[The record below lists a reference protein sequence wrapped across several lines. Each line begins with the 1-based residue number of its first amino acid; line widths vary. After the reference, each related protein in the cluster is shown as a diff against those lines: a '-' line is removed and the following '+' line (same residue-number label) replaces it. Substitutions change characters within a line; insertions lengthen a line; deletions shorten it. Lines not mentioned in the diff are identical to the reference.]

1 MYGSGDPDSPL
12 VHSIATGFSSSQMF
26 SFFPFL
32 VPLWILKSSFPLIM
46 RQNLH
51 LIDLVSLLSARELPI
66 YTSSHLYL
74 RTTILQRSCDENTG
88 PVDLRHISFGEQ
100 RTTVEDDDNVTMD
113 SQTFKTRMS
122 LVLARQPLQPLSEEK
137 FVHVATPTDTNTDM
151 ELTAFET
158 ERKLQGKHRPPTW
171 HRGDN
176 SPSDMSL
183 SLGPMQ
189 WKFSHIGSSQ
199 KRKQV
204 GGDDD
209 DRSSG
214 LLEDSQLQSRKSNI
228 QMNKLAA
235 LPANDDTVSMD
246 TTSMDTTLDSVDGN
260 NLTEEGDK
268 MPSSG
273 TMRFADPKD
282 NDDTVSMDITGQS
295 LTSQTLENTETFDK
309 NLKDC
314 EEDDRSLVNEDY
326 SEPLEQDSR
335 NVLESSA
342 VNLEIENSL
351 LQGQSI
357 GLERQDAYQPHDET
371 ININNNSKVFK
382 EHVHLAADNDSFGAL
397 QQNEKVAEVSTTNS
411 AGEKSLSQGR
421 STFLKS
427 SESFQAHDDTVTLN
441 NNSNMFKAHTHSA
454 ADDDCS
460 GTSKQNGKVTEVRAT
475 KPENDRAL
483 SQGRGSLLE
492 RLDSLQAHDE
502 TVTFKNTSKVFK
514 DNLHSTADDGAFG
527 ALKQNGKFTEV
538 SASNPESEGRGTL
551 LERLDSL
558 QAHDETVTF
567 KNNSKV
573 FKNNVHST
581 VDDGAFGGLKQNG
594 KFTEVSALNSEGES
608 SLSQGRSMLL
618 ARLDSLQAHDE
629 TVTFKNTSKVFKDN
643 LHSTADDGA
652 FGALKQNGKFTEVNA
667 SNPEGEGRST
677 LLERLDLLQAHDE
690 TVTFKNPS
698 KVFKN
703 NVQSTADDGAFG
715 AFKQNRKFTEVSASN
730 PGGESSLF
738 QGRSILQKRLDSMQ
752 AHDDTVTFKT
762 NSKLVNGN
770 LHSAADDDDFGASK
784 QNGKVSVSAPTSESE
799 TSLTKGRNMLLKR
812 LNTVQPHHENDP
824 METLSQERDSRF
836 DPGRGA
842 QGFNSG
848 ATVSYVSSR
857 GPFVSKGHNDTVSL
871 EATSQSQPNK
881 FQSEG
886 QMGNSYPGND
896 ETVSMDITRALTG
909 RIQQI
914 ASAQRLSTDSA
925 KPFVWL
931 SNVQDMDM
939 SDADV
944 TDKFQDRVTAAIPH
958 LKDLLDAYPETPSAP
973 GHNARLAPLPA
984 LTNQNSQR
992 GIDVDTETFEG
1003 PNLRR
1008 GNILLRGADRHE
1020 ASDIP
1025 TIVLTTNL
1033 ERKEPFRDSED
1044 TFSFKVPQQSSQKK
1058 KRESLEGPSE
1068 ERAFASQQVHT
1079 WLLHHEV
1086 DGSLFDSSKSR

>member
-1 MYGSGDPDSPL
+1 M
-12 VHSIATGFSSSQMF
+12 
-26 SFFPFL
+26 
-32 VPLWILKSSFPLIM
+32 
-46 RQNLH
+46 
-51 LIDLVSLLSARELPI
+51 
-66 YTSSHLYL
+66 
-74 RTTILQRSCDENTG
+74 
-88 PVDLRHISFGEQ
+88 
-100 RTTVEDDDNVTMD
+100 EDDDNVTMD

-183 SLGPMQ
+183 SLGPLQ

-246 TTSMDTTLDSVDGN
+246 TTSMDTTSDSVDGN

-268 MPSSG
+268 IPSSG

-282 NDDTVSMDITGQS
+282 YDDTVSMDITGQS
-295 LTSQTLENTETFDK
+295 LASQALENTETFDK

-357 GLERQDAYQPHDET
+357 GVEIQDAYQAHDET
-371 ININNNSKVFK
+371 INFNNNSKVFK

-397 QQNEKVAEVSTTNS
+397 QQNEKVAEVSATSS

-475 KPENDRAL
+475 KPVNDRAL
-483 SQGRGSLLE
+483 SQERGSLLE

-527 ALKQNGKFTEV
+527 ALKQNGKFTEGTEV
-538 SASNPESEGRGTL
+538 STSNPEGEGRSTL
-551 LERLDSL
+551 LERLDLL

-567 KNNSKV
+567 KNISKV

-629 TVTFKNTSKVFKDN
+629 TVTFKNISKVFKDN

-652 FGALKQNGKFTEVNA
+652 YAALKQNGKFTEVNA
-667 SNPEGEGRST
+667 SNPEGEGRSM
-677 LLERLDLLQAHDE
+677 LLERLDSLQAHDE
-690 TVTFKNPS
+690 TVTFKNTS

-703 NVQSTADDGAFG
+703 NLQSIVDDGAFG
-715 AFKQNRKFTEVSASN
+715 ALKQNGRFTEVSASN
-730 PGGESSLF
+730 PEGESSLS
-738 QGRSILQKRLDSMQ
+738 QGRSILQKKLDSMQ

-770 LHSAADDDDFGASK
+770 LHSVADDDDFGTSK
-784 QNGKVSVSAPTSESE
+784 QNGKVSDVSAPTSESE

-812 LNTVQPHHENDP
+812 LNTLQPHHENDP
-824 METLSQERDSRF
+824 LETLSQERDSRF

-842 QGFNSG
+842 QGVTSG

-857 GPFVSKGHNDTVSL
+857 GPLGSKGHNDTVSL

-914 ASAQRLSTDSA
+914 ASAQRMSTDSA
-925 KPFVWL
+925 KHFVWL

-939 SDADV
+939 SDADL

-973 GHNARLAPLPA
+973 GHNACLAPLPA

-992 GIDVDTETFEG
+992 GLDVDTETFEG

-1008 GNILLRGADRHE
+1008 GNILPRGADRHE
-1020 ASDIP
+1020 ASD
-1025 TIVLTTNL
+1025 TMVLTTNL

-1044 TFSFKVPQQSSQKK
+1044 TFSFKVPQHSSQKK
-1058 KRESLEGPSE
+1058 KREILEGPSE

-1079 WLLHHEV
+1079 WTFLVLHHEV

>member
-12 VHSIATGFSSSQMF
+12 VHSNATGFSSSKMF
-26 SFFPFL
+26 SFFPSV

-46 RQNLH
+46 RQNLY
-51 LIDLVSLLSARELPI
+51 SLLSARELPI
-66 YTSSHLYL
+66 YPSSHLYL
-74 RTTILQRSCDENTG
+74 RITILQRSCDENTG

-183 SLGPMQ
+183 SLGPLQ

-235 LPANDDTVSMD
+235 QPANDDTVSMD

-282 NDDTVSMDITGQS
+282 YDDTVSMDITGQS
-295 LTSQTLENTETFDK
+295 LTSQILENTETFDK

-314 EEDDRSLVNEDY
+314 KEDDRSLVNEGY

-335 NVLESSA
+335 DVLEPSA

-357 GLERQDAYQPHDET
+357 CLEGQDAYQAHDET
-371 ININNNSKVFK
+371 IKLNINSKVFK

-397 QQNEKVAEVSTTNS
+397 QQNEKVAEVPATNS

-427 SESFQAHDDTVTLN
+427 SESFQPHDDTVTLN
-441 NNSNMFKAHTHSA
+441 DNSNMFKAHTHSA

-460 GTSKQNGKVTEVRAT
+460 GTSKQNGKVTEVRTT

-514 DNLHSTADDGAFG
+514 DN
-527 ALKQNGKFTEV
+527 V
-538 SASNPESEGRGTL
+538 
-551 LERLDSL
+551 
-558 QAHDETVTF
+558 
-567 KNNSKV
+567 
-573 FKNNVHST
+573 
-581 VDDGAFGGLKQNG
+581 
-594 KFTEVSALNSEGES
+594 
-608 SLSQGRSMLL
+608 
-618 ARLDSLQAHDE
+618 
-629 TVTFKNTSKVFKDN
+629 
-643 LHSTADDGA
+643 HSTADDGA

-677 LLERLDLLQAHDE
+677 LLERLDSLQAPDETVTFKNISKVFKNNVQSTVDDGAFGGLKQNGKFTEVSALNSEGESSLSQGKSMLLARLDSLQAHDE
-690 TVTFKNPS
+690 TVTFKNAS
-698 KVFKN
+698 KVFKDN
-703 NVQSTADDGAFG
+703 LRLTADGGAFG
-715 AFKQNRKFTEVSASN
+715 ALKQNGKLTEVSASN
-730 PGGESSLF
+730 AEGESSLS
-738 QGRSILQKRLDSMQ
+738 QGRSILQKRQDSMQ
-752 AHDDTVTFKT
+752 AHDDTVTLKT

-770 LHSAADDDDFGASK
+770 LHSAADDDGFGISK
-784 QNGKVSVSAPTSESE
+784 QNGKVSDVSAPTSESE

-812 LNTVQPHHENDP
+812 LNTLQPHHDNDP
-824 METLSQERDSRF
+824 LETLSQERDSLF

-842 QGFNSG
+842 QGFTSG

-857 GPFVSKGHNDTVSL
+857 GPLGSKGHNDTVSL

-881 FQSEG
+881 FQSED

-914 ASAQRLSTDSA
+914 ASARQMSTDSA

-939 SDADV
+939 SDADL

-984 LTNQNSQR
+984 LANQNPQR
-992 GIDVDTETFEG
+992 GLDVDTETFEG

-1008 GNILLRGADRHE
+1008 GNTLLRGADRHE
-1020 ASDIP
+1020 ALDIP
-1025 TIVLTTNL
+1025 TMVLTTNL

-1044 TFSFKVPQQSSQKK
+1044 TFSFKVPQHSSHKK
-1058 KRESLEGPSE
+1058 KRESLEGPSD

-1079 WLLHHEV
+1079 WTFFVLHHEV

>member
-1 MYGSGDPDSPL
+1 
-12 VHSIATGFSSSQMF
+12 
-26 SFFPFL
+26 
-32 VPLWILKSSFPLIM
+32 
-46 RQNLH
+46 
-51 LIDLVSLLSARELPI
+51 
-66 YTSSHLYL
+66 
-74 RTTILQRSCDENTG
+74 
-88 PVDLRHISFGEQ
+88 
-100 RTTVEDDDNVTMD
+100 MD

-183 SLGPMQ
+183 SLGPLQ
-189 WKFSHIGSSQ
+189 WRFSHIGSSQ
-199 KRKQV
+199 KRKEV

-235 LPANDDTVSMD
+235 QPANDDTVSMD

-282 NDDTVSMDITGQS
+282 YDDTVSMDITGQS
-295 LTSQTLENTETFDK
+295 LASQTLENTETIDK
-309 NLKDC
+309 NLKVC
-314 EEDDRSLVNEDY
+314 KEDDRSLVNEGY

-335 NVLESSA
+335 NVLEPSA

-351 LQGQSI
+351 LEGQSI
-357 GLERQDAYQPHDET
+357 CLESQDAYQAHDET
-371 ININNNSKVFK
+371 INLNNNSKVFK
-382 EHVHLAADNDSFGAL
+382 EHVHLAADNGSFGAL
-397 QQNEKVAEVSTTNS
+397 QQNEKVAEVRATNS
-411 AGEKSLSQGR
+411 AGENSLSQGR
-421 STFLKS
+421 STF
-427 SESFQAHDDTVTLN
+427 DDTVTLN
-441 NNSNMFKAHTHSA
+441 NNSYMFKAHTHSA
-454 ADDDCS
+454 AGDDWS
-460 GTSKQNGKVTEVRAT
+460 GTSKQNGKVAEVPAT

-483 SQGRGSLLE
+483 SQGRGNLLE
-492 RLDSLQAHDE
+492 TLDSLQAHDE

-514 DNLHSTADDGAFG
+514 
-527 ALKQNGKFTEV
+527 
-538 SASNPESEGRGTL
+538 
-551 LERLDSL
+551 
-558 QAHDETVTF
+558 
-567 KNNSKV
+567 
-573 FKNNVHST
+573 NNV
-581 VDDGAFGGLKQNG
+581 
-594 KFTEVSALNSEGES
+594 
-608 SLSQGRSMLL
+608 
-618 ARLDSLQAHDE
+618 
-629 TVTFKNTSKVFKDN
+629 
-643 LHSTADDGA
+643 HSTADDGA

-677 LLERLDLLQAHDE
+677 LLERLDSLQAHDE
-690 TVTFKNPS
+690 TVTFKNIS

-703 NVQSTADDGAFG
+703 NVHSTVDDGTFG
-715 AFKQNRKFTEVSASN
+715 GLKQNGKLTEVSASN
-730 PGGESSLF
+730 PEGESSLS

-752 AHDDTVTFKT
+752 AHDDTVTLKT
-762 NSKLVNGN
+762 NFKLVNGN
-770 LHSAADDDDFGASK
+770 LHSAADDDDFGIST
-784 QNGKVSVSAPTSESE
+784 QNGKVSDVSAPTSESE

-812 LNTVQPHHENDP
+812 LNTLQPNHDNDP
-824 METLSQERDSRF
+824 LETLSQERDSRF

-842 QGFNSG
+842 QGFTSG

-857 GPFVSKGHNDTVSL
+857 GPLGSKGHNDTMSL

-886 QMGNSYPGND
+886 QTGNSYPGND

-914 ASAQRLSTDSA
+914 ASARRMSTDSA

-939 SDADV
+939 SDVDL

-984 LTNQNSQR
+984 LANQNSQR
-992 GIDVDTETFEG
+992 GLDVDTETFEG

-1008 GNILLRGADRHE
+1008 GNTLLRGADRHE

-1025 TIVLTTNL
+1025 TMVLTTNL

-1044 TFSFKVPQQSSQKK
+1044 TFSFKVPQHSSHKK
-1058 KRESLEGPSE
+1058 TRESLEGPSE
-1068 ERAFASQQVHT
+1068 EQAFASQQVHT
-1079 WLLHHEV
+1079 WTFLVLHHEV